1 MQTVDEILAQEPP
14 SPAFTIWYE
23 AALAMRPF
31 GANQLRS
38 YLAECRGELIAI
50 LGMAERGN
58 DGILRSM
65 RETGTSIQSFHD
77 VRAWIDSVTE
87 ALGREPA

>member
-1 MQTVDEILAQEPP
+1 MQTVDELLAQEPP

-23 AALAMRPF
+23 AALQMRKAAPE
-31 GANQLRS
+31 QLRH
-38 YLAECRGELIAI
+38 YLAECRGELLAI
-50 LGMAERGN
+50 LHMAERAN
-58 DGILRSM
+58 DDILRSM

-87 ALGREPA
+87 AIGREDA

>member
-14 SPAFTIWYE
+14 CPAFTILYE
-23 AALAMRPF
+23 ATLFMRASCP
-31 GANQLRS
+31 NQLRP
-38 YLAECRGELIAI
+38 YLAGCRDELIAI
-50 LGMAERGN
+50 VDMAERGN
-58 DGILRSM
+58 DDILRSM
-65 RETGTSIQSFHD
+65 REAGTSLQSLYE